1 MGIGGLKAKIDEHEE
16 RIARLEKLAEINM
29 QETILLKRETREF
42 KREMREFKN
51 EMRLFKDEMRAFK
64 DEMRAFKDE
73 MLAFKDEMRAFKDEM
88 QEFKEWSKQNIEE
101 IRKSSKEF
109 EEWSKQNIKEIRE
122 SSERFKNEMQE
133 FKEWA
138 KQNIEE
144 IRKSSKEFEEWSK
157 QNIEEIRK
165 DTKAFE
171 EWSKQNIKEIREDTK
186 SFEEWAKKNIEEMRK
201 DSKAFEEWAKKNIEE
216 MRKQWGHLA
225 QKMGTMVEDIVAPAL
240 PYAVKRRLKTKIV
253 EQSVRVTKEVNNDF
267 YEVDIIAITKEGTVL
282 VVEVKS
288 SFRSRDIDLFE
299 KSLKRFTEFFPQY
312 KERRIV
318 GVIASL
324 NLNEGIVRRA
334 TKRGMLAMAMSGDYM
349 DFLNADEVKLL

>member
-88 QEFKEWSKQNIEE
+88 QEFKEW
-101 IRKSSKEF
+101 
-109 EEWSKQNIKEIRE
+109 
-122 SSERFKNEMQE
+122 
-133 FKEWA
+133 A

-157 QNIEEIRK
+157 RNIEEIRK

-201 DSKAFEEWAKKNIEE
+201 DTKAFEEWAKKNIEE

>member
-88 QEFKEWSKQNIEE
+88 QEFKEWAKQNIEE

-144 IRKSSKEFEEWSK
+144 IRKSSKEFEEWAK
-157 QNIEEIRK
+157 KNIEEIRK

-171 EWSKQNIKEIREDTK
+171 EWSKQNIKEIRENTK
-186 SFEEWAKKNIEEMRK
+186 S
-201 DSKAFEEWAKKNIEE
+201 FEEWAKKNIEE

-225 QKMGTMVEDIVAPAL
+225 PKMGTMVEDIVAPAL

-299 KSLKRFTEFFPQY
+299 RNLKKFTEFFPQY

-334 TKRGMLAMAMSGDYM
+334 TKKGMLAMAMSGDYM

>member
-88 QEFKEWSKQNIEE
+88 QEFKEWAKQNIEE

-122 SSERFKNEMQE
+122 
-133 FKEWA
+133 
-138 KQNIEE
+138 
-144 IRKSSKEFEEWSK
+144 
-157 QNIEEIRK
+157 
-165 DTKAFE
+165 
-171 EWSKQNIKEIREDTK
+171 DTK
-186 SFEEWAKKNIEEMRK
+186 S
-201 DSKAFEEWAKKNIEE
+201 FEEWAKKNIEE

>member
-1 MGIGGLKAKIDEHEE
+1 
-16 RIARLEKLAEINM
+16 
-29 QETILLKRETREF
+29 F

-88 QEFKEWSKQNIEE
+88 QEFKEWSKQNI
-101 IRKSSKEF
+101 
-109 EEWSKQNIKEIRE
+109 KEIRE
-122 SSERFKNEMQE
+122 SSEKFKNEMQE
-133 FKEWA
+133 FKEW
-138 KQNIEE
+138 
-144 IRKSSKEFEEWSK
+144 
-157 QNIEEIRK
+157 
-165 DTKAFE
+165 
-171 EWSKQNIKEIREDTK
+171 SKQNIKELRENSQK
-186 SFEEWAKKNIEEMRK
+186 
-201 DSKAFEEWAKKNIEE
+201 FEEWAKKNIEE

-240 PYAVKRRLKTKIV
+240 PYAVKKRLKTKIV
-253 EQSVRVTKEVNNDF
+253 EQSVRVIKEVNNDF

-299 KSLKRFTEFFPQY
+299 KNLRKFTEFFPQY
-312 KERRIV
+312 KGRKIV

-334 TKRGMLAMAMSGDYM
+334 TKKGMLAMAMSGDYM